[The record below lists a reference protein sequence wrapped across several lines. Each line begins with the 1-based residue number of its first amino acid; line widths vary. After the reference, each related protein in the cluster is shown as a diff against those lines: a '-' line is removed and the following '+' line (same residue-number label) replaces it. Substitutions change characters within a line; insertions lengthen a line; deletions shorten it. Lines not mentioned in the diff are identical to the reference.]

1 MRHKFTNFTRG
12 SQLLGHFGFMFAAGI
27 KGPLIVTAVTFAG
40 LIWWQAS
47 KSLSDHE
54 SYLCWMRVYAA
65 VYGWFELDPTKS
77 VNLETLFG
85 RQLTLPIGEVAHYP
99 MVAAAWTKLKSAAV
113 YGATLGTFIS
123 LPAIA
128 AFAWL
133 AAWFGGRSKESRHER
148 GAMLADLPTL
158 TREIDAHNG
167 RARAAEY
174 RDVLGSGWRFAS
186 TAELRAAGLY
196 EPYQLAGVPFPWRLE
211 QSHAMLIG
219 TTGTGKTVAMRD
231 LLRQVRERGQRAVV
245 FDLTGA
251 FIEAFFDEETDTIL
265 NPLDARCPMWS
276 IFHDCADEAELTAAA
291 EALVPHDGGGSE
303 QFWVLAAR
311 MLFVE
316 MCLKLI
322 REGRTTNAALSDELM
337 TASLAHVHKLMQGTV
352 ADPLTAPEAARM
364 AESIRAV
371 FNANAKAL
379 RTLPTSGKPFSVKR
393 WVMGDSAPGSILF
406 VSARYVDMSVA
417 SRLLTV
423 WMDTAMNTLMTLER
437 TSDLRLWFLFDE
449 LGALHRLPAIEKGLQ
464 TVRNYGGAIVA
475 GVHAYAK
482 LKETYGDNMAMT
494 LSSLA
499 RTKLFL
505 ATADR
510 ESATWC
516 SDFIGHRQ
524 YREMEEGFSYGY
536 NNARDAVSLTPRRQI
551 EPLLLPDQLMNLQR
565 LQGYLKFPDG
575 FPAAPIRLVYENFPR
590 RAEPFVAR
598 PNMTGGAPPS
608 PKKDRADEDA
618 AGASNAAVS
627 DQGPG
632 PSADPEVP
640 PERAPSGDGPLFDE
654 RPEQSDRATDLD
666 ALSRPETAPT
676 AATVAPVGYAF
687 PAPANRAAPAA
698 SGRSSDQEEAQS
710 NRGDGGREGKGKQGS
725 GSTISRF
732 APPVGTPGTVNP
744 ARGFQPLTEAESMT
758 LRELKSGVAPERSPG
773 PDDPGI
779 EL

>member
-47 KSLSDHE
+47 GSLSDHE

-65 VYGWFELDPTKS
+65 IYGWFELDPSKS

-85 RQLTLPIGEVAHYP
+85 RQLTLPIGEVAQYP
-99 MVAAAWTKLKSAAV
+99 MVAAAWTKLKSAAA

-123 LPAIA
+123 LPSIV

-186 TAELRAAGLY
+186 AAELREAGLY

-231 LLRQVRERGQRAVV
+231 LLRQVRGRGQRAVV

-276 IFHDCADEAELTAAA
+276 IFHDCTDEAELTAAA

-322 REGRTTNAALSDELM
+322 CEGRTTNAALSDELM

-393 WVMGDSAPGSILF
+393 WVTGDSAPGSILF

-437 TSDLRLWFLFDE
+437 TTDLRLWFLFDE

-598 PNMTGGAPPS
+598 SNMTGADPLSAVKDEVDSDATEAP
-608 PKKDRADEDA
+608 
-618 AGASNAAVS
+618 NAAAS

-632 PSADPEVP
+632 PSATSSVP
-640 PERAPSGDGPLFDE
+640 PDRALLDHGPLFKE
-654 RPEQSDRATDLD
+654 RPGRSVEVTEPQPE
-666 ALSRPETAPT
+666 SRPEPGPA
-676 AATVAPVGYAF
+676 APVPTTGWTL
-687 PAPANRAAPAA
+687 ANPAAPGATGRT
-698 SGRSSDQEEAQS
+698 SGRVETQSSPDQGGQ
-710 NRGDGGREGKGKQGS
+710 DGRMKQGS
-725 GSTISRF
+725 GSTVPRF
-732 APPVGTPGTVNP
+732 APPSGTPGTVDP
-744 ARGFQPLTEAESMT
+744 TRGVQPLSGAESMT
-758 LRELKSGVAPERSPG
+758 LRELKSGVAPEGSPG